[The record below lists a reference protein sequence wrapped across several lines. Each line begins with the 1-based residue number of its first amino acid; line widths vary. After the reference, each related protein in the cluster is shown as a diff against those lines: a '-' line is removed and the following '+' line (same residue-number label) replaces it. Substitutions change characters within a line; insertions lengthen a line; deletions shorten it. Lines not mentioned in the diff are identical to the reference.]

1 MRSVPQPRGDLL
13 AEGSQE
19 ELQVQGLRVR
29 QVQPHPG
36 EAEGHGSPGTD
47 PAIFNNLEFLII
59 ILQVALKRQQA
70 AEDALA
76 LNMRSVASGE
86 AVLALPEGPIVGL
99 PCSGVRAPETNAE
112 RRIKGEALPVNICS
126 SSIDLFIC
134 RGVRILQEP
143 DQHRL
148 PQSSP
153 RGGGP
158 GDQHHTQCPGPG
170 APDQP
175 QPPRP
180 VQAPGHGGQRH
191 RDRGHCGPGG
201 RGGGGRQARPEV
213 IWRSAPCA
221 QLLPRDAEAD
231 APPHVQTLPPLPP
244 HTQPASLLQQ
254 PLWSEII
261 EVMEEARRNI
271 LV

>member
-1 MRSVPQPRGDLL
+1 M
-13 AEGSQE
+13 
-19 ELQVQGLRVR
+19 
-29 QVQPHPG
+29 
-36 EAEGHGSPGTD
+36 
-47 PAIFNNLEFLII
+47 
-59 ILQVALKRQQA
+59 
-70 AEDALA
+70 
-76 LNMRSVASGE
+76 
-86 AVLALPEGPIVGL
+86 LALPEGPIVGL

-112 RRIKGEALPVNICS
+112 RRIKGEALPVNVCS

-213 IWRSAPCA
+213 IWRSAPRA

-254 PLWSEII
+254 PLRSEIKRGHGGGQ
-261 EVMEEARRNI
+261 EEYSSLTCLTYLI
-271 LV
+271 FLLCFMCLLLKLIIDKCKTIFIFV